1 MAFNISNNKQM
12 QQHRESNQIDIIEKT
27 TRITGNITSQ
37 ADFRID
43 GKVEGTITT
52 TGRIVIG
59 EEGVVEGKITC
70 ENSDIAGTIKGNL
83 DISGI
88 LSLKSSA
95 RIEGEVVAGKLAVES
110 GANVDASISMKG
122 AKKMKAI
129 SSTEKPQTE
138 KTA

>member
-12 QQHRESNQIDIIEKT
+12 QQNRESNQIDIREKT

-52 TGRIVIG
+52 TGRVVIG

-110 GANVDASISMKG
+110 GASVDASISMKG

-129 SSTEKPQTE
+129 SSTEKTQTE

>member
-52 TGRIVIG
+52 TGRVVIG
-59 EEGVVEGKITC
+59 EEGVVEGKIMC

-110 GANVDASISMKG
+110 GASVDASISMKG

-129 SSTEKPQTE
+129 SSTEKTQTE